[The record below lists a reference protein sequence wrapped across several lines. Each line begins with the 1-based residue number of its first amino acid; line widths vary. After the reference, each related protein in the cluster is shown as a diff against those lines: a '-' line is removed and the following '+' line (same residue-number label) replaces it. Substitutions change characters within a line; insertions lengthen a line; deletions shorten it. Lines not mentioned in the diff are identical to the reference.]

1 MLSKSLE
8 QVVSEIGN
16 DIKNIKRETNENLE
30 SIDVIKADKAIV
42 DKLSAE
48 IDKKMPIS
56 GGTFKGSPIVDNPNG
71 WSNIIFKSD
80 NGEQSEIEDT
90 PRSSGSNTIVGFI
103 RRDES
108 GKVIANVRV
117 PHKFDT
123 LATLGDRTSIDG
135 KVGATSLHSIM
146 HRYPDNS
153 GGWRG
158 LSNPQWNQKGMF
170 SCYFAGG
177 TYFENQPTMYGQ
189 LINLPPSA
197 NINSQETAQIW
208 IEQASGHIWFRGA
221 NGSTA
226 GNLRDNSFKKVA
238 TIDDINNLSGRRY
251 ITEEAFDNGTGG
263 FYRIWSDGWCEQ
275 GGYVGGKGS
284 YNRINFY
291 KAYRRNPIVVATVIA
306 DRDAYLDQYNANPA
320 INNVTTTSFQTA
332 IKDTNRVSGWHW
344 IAMGYKA

>member
-1 MLSKSLE
+1 M
-8 QVVSEIGN
+8 
-16 DIKNIKRETNENLE
+16 
-30 SIDVIKADKAIV
+30 
-42 DKLSAE
+42 SAE